1 MSCSLFHLAA
11 NSLRVWLSA
20 SALAFGVAVPSI
32 ALADDPEPIGGGRS
46 PIGEWSSEPE
56 FIESP
61 ESFTLELRAGAYRPD
76 LGGAFTSTFGGDLGP
91 LIAVELDYHLFRI
104 PYVGPILLGAR
115 VGWVEWTGRARAAD
129 GNTNVG
135 ETGMSLVPITAL
147 MGWRIDGLARHLH
160 FPLIFTPKFGL
171 DMGYYQT
178 GTSGVTQQDGW
189 SIGLMYGGQVALQLD
204 FLDVRAA
211 RRLDEEWGINHT
223 EVFFELF
230 GSTMGSF
237 SNRQIPLGAGLAWTA
252 GLGFNF

>member
-1 MSCSLFHLAA
+1 MT
-11 NSLRVWLSA
+11 
-20 SALAFGVAVPSI
+20 AF
-32 ALADDPEPIGGGRS
+32 
-46 PIGEWSSEPE
+46 
-56 FIESP
+56 
-61 ESFTLELRAGAYRPD
+61 AGALFAVKHVGTRNFVFARPHQGQLYLILNIFYMKGAATRLTSLQRLND
-76 LGGAFTSTFGGDLGP
+76 LSGQT
-91 LIAVELDYHLFRI
+91 LIAAELDYHLFRI
-104 PYVGPILLGAR
+104 PYLGPILIGAR
-115 VGWVEWTGRARAAD
+115 LGWVEWTGRARAAD

-135 ETGMSLVPITAL
+135 DTGLSLVPITAL
-147 MGWRIDGLARHLH
+147 VGWRIDGLARHLH

-189 SIGLMYGGQVALQLD
+189 SVGLMYGAQIALELD

-211 RRLDEEWGINHT
+211 QHLDEEWGINHT

-237 SNRQIPLGAGLAWTA
+237 TDRQLPLGSGLAWAA